1 MIRNPVQAQAFAILA
16 VLMIAPAVAGRGP
29 PNMRTYVCRGARQAA
44 AAGNSLSLLVRSP
57 GKLPPEVATRAQIV
71 TADLTTTPPATLAQF
86 AEGHD
91 VLVYCAGLVTEGQT
105 FVALVDRVA
114 SAVETLPS
122 QARPLCWFMAG
133 AALLDLDTNG
143 RRGVDLPRVRNT
155 YWPHR
160 ANFERLLSSDLDWR
174 LLCPGPMVAQPAIG
188 IDRLRIST
196 DCIPAK
202 LPAFAKYLPALL
214 LLPFFAAR
222 VPEMIVP
229 YADACRPQISN
240 RCRSP
245 RASRVQLGT

>member
-1 MIRNPVQAQAFAILA
+1 MTSIAIIGATGSLGSH
-16 VLMIAPAVAGRGP
+16 V
-29 PNMRTYVCRGARQAA
+29 ARQAA
-44 AAGNSLSLLVRSP
+44 AGGNSLSLLVRSS
-57 GKLPPEVATRAQIV
+57 GRLLPEVAARAQVV
-71 TADLTTTPPATLAQF
+71 TADLITTPPTTLAQF

-114 SAVETLPS
+114 SAVESLPS
-122 QARPLCWFMAG
+122 QARPLCWFIAG

-143 RRGVDLPRVRNT
+143 RRGVDLPKVRNT

-160 ANFERLLSSDLDWR
+160 VNFERLLSSDIEWQ
-174 LLCPGPMVAQPAIG
+174 LLCPGPMVDQPAIG

-202 LPAFAKYLPALL
+202 LPAFAKHLPALL
-214 LLPFFAAR
+214 LLPLFAAR

-229 YADACRPQISN
+229 YADAASVILANATRGGPML
-240 RCRSP
+240 RKRVG
-245 RASRVQLGT
+245 RALPDGMRGKKDQWTGHPKNAA